1 MNDLPFNEL
10 LPELNPAQR
19 KLLASWLKKRVVE
32 ATFQTYRDD
41 HYGDSIYVKTAKTRL
56 GVAIDTLIVGEE

>member
-1 MNDLPFNEL
+1 MNDLPFTDL
-10 LPELNPAQR
+10 LPTLTPGER

-32 ATFQTYRDD
+32 ATFQTYHDD
-41 HYGDSIYVKTAKTRL
+41 HYGDSIYVKTAKTCL